1 MDNEYREID
10 LKEIFYLI
18 KMKWWIIVICFVTA
32 LTAATIY
39 SYLILDPV
47 YRAEAL
53 LFVGRE
59 PDEKSDPYNM
69 TQIQVNQKLVMD
81 YREIIK
87 SRVAAKGVIDDLG
100 ITMNPD
106 TLKSKISV
114 TTVNDSRMFKIS
126 FEHTNPQLA
135 ADVVN
140 QMSQVIIVKAD
151 EIMEVKNVSIVDMAE
166 VPITPIKPNKKMNV
180 AVGGVLGLALGVG
193 IIFVIEFLD
202 NTIKNAKD
210 VERYLGLSIMGEIP
224 VFEGERRD
232 RKDANKRRPKTKTSA
247 QVG

>member
-18 KMKWWIIVICFVTA
+18 KTKWWIIVICFVTA
-32 LTAATIY
+32 VMAATIY
-39 SYLILDPV
+39 SFFILDPV
-47 YRAEAL
+47 YKAEAL

-59 PDEKSDPYNM
+59 PDEKSDPYSM
-69 TQIQVNQKLVMD
+69 TQIQINQKLIMD

-87 SRVAAKGVIDDLG
+87 SRGAATGVIEALELS
-100 ITMNPD
+100 MSAD
-106 TLKSKISV
+106 TFKSKISV

-126 FEHTNPQLA
+126 FEHSNPQLA

-151 EIMEVKNVSIVDMAE
+151 EIMEVKNVSVVDMAE
-166 VPITPIKPNKKMNV
+166 VPKTPIKPNKKMNV

-232 RKDANKRRPKTKTSA
+232 RKHATKRRAKTKTSA